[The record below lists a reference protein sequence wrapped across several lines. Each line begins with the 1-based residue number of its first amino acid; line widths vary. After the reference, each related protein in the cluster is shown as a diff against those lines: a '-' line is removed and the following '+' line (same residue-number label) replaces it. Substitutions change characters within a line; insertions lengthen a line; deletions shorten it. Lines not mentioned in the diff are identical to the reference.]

1 MRRHQP
7 SRYDRKAFYQAML
20 EANNTPE
27 FTPEHLAFLQRRSD
41 QFYALLAK

>member
-7 SRYDRKAFYQAML
+7 SRHDLKAFYQAMQ

-27 FTPEHLAFLQRRSD
+27 FTPEHLAFLERRRD
-41 QFYALLAK
+41 QFFAKLAK